1 MGLNSQFIENQ
12 PRIITGVLKSVIFR
26 YTGKVSQLKN
36 SRLIKFLFSLL
47 LVGLTFGANA
57 QSCLQLLDSVLHYK
71 YIQNEKTIFYGKTL
85 LQKLDNNEC
94 NVDIGLI
101 GVYNNVG
108 LAVWE
113 AKDQTLAMKAFQKAL
128 GLAKTAEDSVSI
140 DQLDTYYNLSA
151 LYSEKGN
158 FAEAGNMLLKADK
171 IVQNTYGFRSLE
183 NVLHQFKKGIFYR
196 ETGKFNES
204 MTALNGAEIIGQEI
218 QLEDSLQIRL
228 LIEIGTT
235 FRHFGDLDASEEKL
249 TEAIK
254 KAKQIGNQLLY
265 LTAIDRLSA
274 LKIEQGEYSDSES
287 YLLHNL
293 DMKNKNY
300 PNDSILVLE
309 TLNGLGLLYYKIND
323 IASAQKHL
331 EEALKLTA
339 EMRTIK
345 PYMMNNLA
353 TIYMRQG
360 RTEEA
365 LRYFQQSAEG
375 FRALFG
381 SMHPDYASCIN
392 NLAHANKELG
402 NLGEALNLYM
412 KVLDM
417 DKVIY
422 GQNHQ
427 RYATTLNNIGLIYM
441 QLGNTSLAGKL
452 LDNAIKVRS
461 QALGDQHPLYVK
473 SLNDMGLYHLAN
485 QDTLSALRVLN
496 DALTTEIQ
504 HMRRIFPVLTRK
516 QRQLYFKETKNN
528 VERFCALAF
537 SDQYFNTEWSEI
549 ALNHFINTKGI
560 LFYAADKMR
569 KLVQSSDDESIKK
582 TYEQWRDVKYK
593 LAQAY
598 LLSEEER
605 RSHGISIE
613 QLQQTSTDL
622 EKKLSLSFKVFSDQE
637 NDGYYTWQQVGK
649 ALPDSSVALEVIQYR
664 NYTIRIEGD
673 QINQGFEDR
682 SDYVAFI
689 IASDSILKS
698 IKWSKYADFDRGYKQ
713 YTNLLK
719 FGVIDTASYNT
730 FWKVVDKEIPPVKRV
745 YMAPDGIFYKVN
757 PSVFF
762 DGESNQY
769 VSDKYDII
777 NITST
782 KDFLNRQPKNL
793 KREARI
799 FGNPAF
805 ATLGDEYQL
814 APLPGAE
821 REAQDI
827 TNILDVRK
835 WKSETYYFNDATE
848 DRVKELNNPG
858 VVHIATHGFFKEDPN
873 FSEPLN
879 SSGLY
884 LSKAGGEDGVLTAYE
899 AMNLVLDQT
908 SVVVL
913 AACETG
919 LGTVKN
925 GEGVF
930 GLQRAFLVA
939 GADNVLIS
947 LVKINDQAARR
958 FMNLYYEQ
966 LRLHED
972 PQDAFFNARSIFKE
986 ENKNPYNWGAYI
998 LVARN

>member
-1 MGLNSQFIENQ
+1 MK
-12 PRIITGVLKSVIFR
+12 KSV
-26 YTGKVSQLKN
+26 
-36 SRLIKFLFSLL
+36 SRFILILFIGFTPLL
-47 LVGLTFGANA
+47 AQA
-57 QSCLQLLDSVLHYK
+57 QSCLQLLDSIEYFK
-71 YIQNEKTIFYGKTL
+71 YHQNEKTIYYSNEL
-85 LQKLDNNEC
+85 LQKLDANEC
-94 NVDIGLI
+94 NVDIGLVA
-101 GVYNNVG
+101 VYNLVG

-113 AKDQTLAMKAFQKAL
+113 AKDQTLALQTFKRAL
-128 GLAKTAEDSVSI
+128 AQAKTSDDSTSI
-140 DQLDTYYNLSA
+140 EQLDTYYNLSA
-151 LYSEKGN
+151 LYNETGN
-158 FAEAGNMLLKADK
+158 FLEAGEMLKTADK
-171 IVQNTYGFRSLE
+171 IVEKAYGYKSLE
-183 NVLHQFKKGIFYR
+183 NVFHLFKKGVFYR

-204 MTALNGAEIIGQEI
+204 MTALNAAEVVGDEI
-218 QLEDSLQIRL
+218 FLEDSLTIRL

-235 FRHFGDLDASEEKL
+235 YRHFGDLDESEKKL
-249 TEAIK
+249 VEAIELS
-254 KAKQIGNQLLY
+254 KAGGNQMLY
-265 LTAIDRLSA
+265 LTALDRLSA

-293 DMKNKNY
+293 EMKNKDF

-323 IASAQKHL
+323 IHSAQKHL
-331 EEALKLTA
+331 ENALELTQD
-339 EMRTIK
+339 MRTIK

-360 RTEEA
+360 KTQEA
-365 LRYFQQSAEG
+365 LDYFKKSAEG
-375 FRALFG
+375 FRDLFG

-392 NLAHANKELG
+392 NLAHTNKELG
-402 NLGEALNLYM
+402 NLSEALNLYM

-422 GQNHQ
+422 GEHHQ
-427 RYATTLNNIGLIYM
+427 RYATTLNNIGLIYI
-441 QLGNTSLAGKL
+441 QLGNISLAGKL
-452 LDNAIKVRS
+452 LDNAKKVREES
-461 QALGDQHPLYVK
+461 LGKNHPTYIK
-473 SLNDMGLYHLAN
+473 SLNDMGLYHLASG
-485 QDTLSALRVLN
+485 DTTNALKVLN
-496 DALTTEIQ
+496 EALEIEIQ
-504 HMRRIFPVLTRK
+504 HMRQIFPVLTRQ

-537 SDQYFNTEWSEI
+537 SDKYFDTKWSET
-549 ALNHFINTKGI
+549 ALNHFINTKGV

-569 KLVQSSDDESIKK
+569 KLVQSSNDQSIKR
-582 TYEQWRDVKYK
+582 TYDEWKDVKYK

-598 LLSEEER
+598 LLSEED
-605 RSHGISIE
+605 RSMHGISLEKLE
-613 QLQQTSTDL
+613 QESDDL

-637 NDGYYTWQQVGK
+637 NSGYYTWQQIGAV
-649 ALPDSSVALEVIQYR
+649 LPDSSVALEIIQYR
-664 NYTIRIEGD
+664 NYSIKVED
-673 QINQGFEDR
+673 EKINQGFEDR

-689 IASDSILKS
+689 IESDSSLKS
-698 IKWSKYADFDRGYKQ
+698 IKWSKYADFDRGFSK

-719 FGVIDTASYNT
+719 FGLQDTASYGT
-730 FWKVVDKEIPPVKRV
+730 FWRVVDQQIPDVKRV

-757 PSVFF
+757 PSVFY
-762 DGESNQY
+762 DASKDQY

-782 KDFLNRQPKNL
+782 KDFLGKQKKRL

-805 ATLGDEYQL
+805 TTLGGDYKL

-835 WKSETYYFNDATE
+835 WKSETFYYNDATE
-848 DRVKELNNPG
+848 DKIKALNNPG
-858 VVHIATHGFFKEDPN
+858 VVHIATHGYFNEDPS
-873 FSEPLN
+873 FTEPLN
-879 SSGLY
+879 SSGLF
-884 LSKAGGEDGVLTAYE
+884 LSKAGNEDGILSAYE

-966 LRLHED
+966 LRQVED
-972 PQDAFFNARSIFKE
+972 PQEAFFNARSIFKT
-986 ENKNPYNWGAYI
+986 ENKNPFNWGAYV
-998 LVARN
+998 LVSRN